1 MANSSLV
8 SVRISPEIK
17 EQASEVLAGVGLTV
31 SDVMRMTLAKIATEK
46 RFQFDYQPN
55 LVTAE
60 VLRSVRNGEEKLNS
74 AKNIADLME
83 QLNARD

>member
-1 MANSSLV
+1 MANSALV

-17 EQASEVLAGVGLTV
+17 EQASEVLAGIGLTV

-55 LVTAE
+55 VETAE
-60 VLRSVRNGEEKLNS
+60 VLKAVRNGDEKLNP

>member
-46 RFQFDYQPN
+46 CFQFDYQPN
-55 LVTAE
+55 LATAE

>member
-1 MANSSLV
+1 MANSALV

-17 EQASEVLAGVGLTV
+17 EQASEVLAGIGFTV

-55 LVTAE
+55 FETAE
-60 VLRSVRNGEEKLNS
+60 VLRAVKNGEEKLHSANS
-74 AKNIADLME
+74 IADLME